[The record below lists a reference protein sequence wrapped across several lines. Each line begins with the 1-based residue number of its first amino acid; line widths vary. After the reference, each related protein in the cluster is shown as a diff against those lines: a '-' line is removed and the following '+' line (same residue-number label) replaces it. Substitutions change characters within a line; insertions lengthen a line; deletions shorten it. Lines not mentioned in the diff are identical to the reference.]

1 MAINE
6 EIQAVLYN
14 PETSDW
20 LKSSLENALHRDC
33 VDAAN
38 DAELLYDLLTRRCDA
53 VLNAAAGQ
61 AIPR

>member
-6 EIQAVLYN
+6 EIQAVLSN
-14 PETSDW
+14 PGTSDW
-20 LKSSLENALHRDC
+20 LKCSLEKAIHRDC

-38 DAELLYDLLTRRCDA
+38 DAELLHDLLNRRCDA
-53 VLNAAAGQ
+53 VLNAAAGH